1 MDGRGKSEERENK
14 NCIDRFSASEGE
26 IGTVI
31 LAFSIMRKL
40 CGSIDLVTRS
50 RDHRLSITR
59 SSWPEA
65 SGRK

>member
-1 MDGRGKSEERENK
+1 MGEEKKGEGKIKIVSIVSARRG
-14 NCIDRFSASEGE
+14 EGK

>member
-1 MDGRGKSEERENK
+1 MGAEEREDK
-14 NCIDRFSASEGE
+14 NCIDRFSASEGGE
-26 IGTVI
+26 GDRDTVI
-31 LAFSIMRKL
+31 PAFSIMRKL
-40 CGSIDLVTRS
+40 RGSIDLVTRS